1 MKYINPLCLL
11 SADYNLAIDME
22 IETDTLN
29 FIKMFQSGKTFELE
43 NKEGRII
50 ISGMG
55 GSGISGLIASAL
67 FNTIGNLQVIPWT
80 NYGLPKWVN
89 ESDHVI
95 CISYSGNTAE
105 TLSAAN
111 SAIQTGCKLEIIT
124 TGGKLEKLAIRNNL
138 NITKIESGHQPRA
151 ALPLLLKPLLYK
163 IGMPNL
169 KEQIDEI
176 CKLELDV
183 EKAQQIA
190 KKINGKLPCIYS
202 SGLLTPVGYRWR
214 CQIEEN
220 AKVLAINHEIPEMN
234 HNEIVGWTNT
244 PMNIAVILIRDNN
257 ESKTIKNRIDATK
270 NIAWNSKGI
279 DINEIYAKGKHPL
292 TRIISMILL
301 GDLVSI
307 ELAKLN
313 SIDPTPVIII
323 EDLKKVLEGN

>member
-1 MKYINPLCLL
+1 MNLISPLCLL
-11 SADYNLAIDME
+11 TANYNGHIDME

-29 FIKMFQSGKTFELE
+29 FIQMFKKKNNAEL
-43 NKEGRII
+43 KKIEGRII

-67 FNTIGNLQVIPWT
+67 FNTNGKLQIVPWT
-80 NYGLPKWVN
+80 NYDLPKWVN
-89 ESDHVI
+89 KNDQVI

-111 SAIQTGCKLEIIT
+111 EAIEIGCKLDVIT
-124 TGGKLEKLAIRNNL
+124 TGGELEKLAIQNNL
-138 NITKIESGHQPRA
+138 DITRIESGHQPRA

-169 KEQIDEI
+169 DEQIKEV
-176 CKLELDV
+176 CELELDV
-183 EKAQQIA
+183 KEAKRIA
-190 KKINGKLPCIYS
+190 NRINGKLPCIYS
-202 SGLLTPVGYRWR
+202 NGLLTPVGYRWR

-220 AKVLAINHEIPEMN
+220 AKVLAMNHEIPEMN
-234 HNEIVGWTNT
+234 HNEIVGWTNA
-244 PMNIAVILIRDNN
+244 PKNMAVILIRDNN
-257 ESKTIKNRIDATK
+257 ESKTIMNRINATK
-270 NIAWNSKGI
+270 NIAWDSKGI
-279 DINEIYAKGKHPL
+279 EVTEIHAKGKHSL

-313 SIDPTPVIII
+313 SIDPTPVRII
-323 EDLKKVLEGN
+323 EDLKNILDGN

>member
-1 MKYINPLCLL
+1 
-11 SADYNLAIDME
+11 
-22 IETDTLN
+22 
-29 FIKMFQSGKTFELE
+29 MFQSEKTFELE
-43 NKEGRII
+43 KKEGRVIV
-50 ISGMG
+50 SGMG

-67 FNTIGNLQVIPWT
+67 FNTSGNLQVIPWT
-80 NYGLPKWVN
+80 NYGLPQWVN
-89 ESDHVI
+89 KKDQII

-111 SAIQTGCKLEIIT
+111 SAIKIGCKLEIIT
-124 TGGKLEKLAIRNNL
+124 TGGKLEKLAIKNNL

-163 IGMPNL
+163 IGIPNL
-169 KEQIDEI
+169 DEQINEI
-176 CKLELDV
+176 CKLQIDV
-183 EKAQQIA
+183 KEAREIA
-190 KKINGKLPCIYS
+190 KNISGKLPCIYS

-234 HNEIVGWTNT
+234 HNEIVGWTNAPT
-244 PMNIAVILIRDNN
+244 NIAVILIRDNS
-257 ESKTIKNRIDATK
+257 ESRTIKNRIDATK
-270 NIAWNSKGI
+270 NIAWNSKNI
-279 DINEIYAKGKHPL
+279 NINEIYAKGKHPL

-313 SIDPTPVIII
+313 SIDPTPVEII
-323 EDLKKVLEGN
+323 EDLKRALEGN

>member
-1 MKYINPLCLL
+1 MSPLCLL
-11 SADYNLAIDME
+11 SADYNPEIDMD

-29 FIKMFQSGKTFELE
+29 FIKMFQSEKTFELE
-43 NKEGRII
+43 KKEGRVIV
-50 ISGMG
+50 SGMG

-67 FNTIGNLQVIPWT
+67 FNTSGNLQVIPWT
-80 NYGLPKWVN
+80 NYGLPQWVN
-89 ESDHVI
+89 KNDQVI

-111 SAIQTGCKLEIIT
+111 SAIKTDCKLEIIT
-124 TGGKLEKLAIRNNL
+124 TGGKLEKLAIKNNL

-163 IGMPNL
+163 IGIPNL
-169 KEQIDEI
+169 DEQINEI
-176 CKLELDV
+176 CKLQIDV
-183 EKAQQIA
+183 KEAREIA
-190 KKINGKLPCIYS
+190 ENINGKLPCIYS

-234 HNEIVGWTNT
+234 HNEIVGWTNAPT
-244 PMNIAVILIRDNN
+244 NIAVILIRDNS
-257 ESKTIKNRIDATK
+257 ESRTIKNRIDATK
-270 NIAWNSKGI
+270 NIAWNSKNI
-279 DINEIYAKGKHPL
+279 NINEIYAKGKHPL

-313 SIDPTPVIII
+313 SIDPTPVEII
-323 EDLKKVLEGN
+323 EDLKRALEGN